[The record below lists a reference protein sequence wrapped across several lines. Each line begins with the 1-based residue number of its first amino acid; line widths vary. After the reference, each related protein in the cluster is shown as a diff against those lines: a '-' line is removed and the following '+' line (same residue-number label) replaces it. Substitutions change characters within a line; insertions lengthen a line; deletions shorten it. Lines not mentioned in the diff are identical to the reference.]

1 MSSTKD
7 NSERNSFGIESSFQV
22 SKEKGSKNSFKSKLQ
37 SNLLMNDDDQF
48 QDVESYSRQN
58 TYSQGYSFPMRVLWF
73 HFYSILKKLKQ
84 VESSGRKFQTDDLPQ
99 LEHHIKVETTNQ
111 LLKGQID
118 NLDPK
123 KVSQY
128 SFLWILGKTFK
139 KDVFGILGYVFLEG
153 LSKIFSPLCTAQ
165 IITCVKNQEVHLALG
180 WVLCLVFANFFGTT
194 FGQNS
199 WTKAQRLS
207 VQLRLGLVNILYDKV
222 SNLSA
227 YSVKKAN
234 IGKIINMISSD
245 FSSFENNG
253 VYIFHCILSPFLLA
267 LASWILISRLG
278 FAGIISIILLVLL
291 FPLQKKTA
299 QRASNYTKLQTK
311 ERDQKVKIFSE
322 MIQGIRIIKMYGWE
336 KAFNSIINSYRNK
349 EIIFTQIN
357 QLYVYLEQVISLN
370 GPLFVALF
378 CFLLVDVFSE
388 NKLDPA
394 IIFSTIELINL
405 VSVNIMRNIGFGLNF
420 IFDFKV
426 LVQRYMS
433 IMSIENVQMKS
444 IDTIQSTNF
453 PPSDNILVRMKDF
466 SAYWATENLS
476 TKAPV
481 LKQINLQITK
491 GETISF
497 IGQIGSG
504 KTSILYA
511 IMKEIP
517 RYKGSFFSTSN
528 LAYVEQE
535 PYILQGTVRDNIL
548 FGKTYDEDFYQQVV
562 RACCLQDD
570 FKELD
575 KGDLT
580 IIGERGANLSGG
592 QKARVCLARA
602 VYANTDLYL
611 LDDPLSAV
619 DSKVAKKLFSNVI
632 NGLLKDKAVILV
644 THQLNYALKC
654 QRIAVFDNGQI
665 ILQGKPKEIDFTSS
679 VLSKF
684 IEQSHNK
691 DETEDPSDV
700 SLNENEGQENDQIDE
715 LIDTDLTKNS
725 EQGLDNQKKEIT
737 VQTKQNKV
745 ENSILS
751 DGNKKEE
758 EFPVTFNTYVEFIKM
773 HPKSALFFLVVVIF
787 ILYEVLFTTFYKVLS
802 TYDVK
807 EKSSFYLMVFACFLT
822 LFTFKYLQNSASSI
836 FILGATKSMSQKMT
850 TSLCQ
855 TKPILFDEIP
865 SGSIINKY
873 SNDLNILDK
882 SLPEAAAST
891 MDGVLHFINLLFS
904 VIYFNHFFVLP
915 GIVEV
920 YLFYKW
926 FMYIKSVLMRAKQL
940 DLENKTPVFQFF
952 QSSLSGLLII
962 NIYGQKEQFKNRMD
976 TLMNNS
982 IRSYD
987 VFWFISRLFSVYMQ
1001 YTALLTSA
1009 SGIVIVLLWSD
1020 QTYGQ
1025 FSQTFAFLMILT
1037 NFLHLTLRSFINMD
1051 TFMTSSERAYSIIKL
1066 PKEKIEVNDVECQ
1079 QSTTSNT
1086 IKNTYQNYNLVQT
1099 NVDQDTVIIDI
1110 NKIGNIDND
1119 NNQWPQKGEIKFEKV
1134 YMKYKKELNHVLKG
1148 VSFEVNPLERVAIV
1162 GRTGAGKSSII
1173 QSLFR
1178 MSEIDN
1184 SSIEGQS
1191 RILYDS
1197 KDIKDINLHQLR
1209 KKISIIP
1216 QTPFVFSGS
1225 IRQNIDPLGEF
1236 SNEEI
1241 ICVLK
1246 ETGLYELVQ
1255 KLPNNIDTDMSDAS
1269 SVFSMGQKQL
1279 VCLARVMLRKNKLMI
1294 LDEATSSVDMETDQK
1309 IQQLLKEKFADTSII
1324 TIAHRLNTIADY
1336 DKVIVLEEGNVIQV
1350 GSCFELLALN
1360 ENDQQITNKESAFA
1374 QMVLHTGPKNAEQI
1388 FEISKQAYLNKKKN
1402 L

>member
-1 MSSTKD
+1 MSSTKA
-7 NSERNSFGIESSFQV
+7 NSERNSLDIENSFQI
-22 SKEKGSKNSFKSKLQ
+22 SHEKGSKNSFKSRLQ

-48 QDVESYSRQN
+48 QDDEQYNRQN

-84 VESSGRKFQTDDLPQ
+84 VESFGRKFQIDDLPQ
-99 LEHHIKVETTNQ
+99 LENHVKVETTNK
-111 LLKGQID
+111 LLKGQIEH
-118 NLDPK
+118 LDPQ

-165 IITCVKNQEVHLALG
+165 IITCVKNQEVYLALV

-234 IGKIINMISSD
+234 VGKIINMISSD

-253 VYIFHCILSPFLLA
+253 VYIFHCILSPFLLV

-278 FAGIISIILLVLL
+278 FAGVISIILLVLL
-291 FPLQKKTA
+291 FPLQKTIA

-349 EIIFTQIN
+349 EIVFTQIN

-378 CFLLVDVFSE
+378 CFLLVDIFSE
-388 NKLDPA
+388 NKLDTA

-405 VSVNIMRNIGFGLNF
+405 VSVNIMRNIGYGLNF

-444 IDTIQSTNF
+444 IDSNQTANSH
-453 PPSDNILVRMKDF
+453 PSGNTLVLMKDF
-466 SAYWATENLS
+466 YAYWATENLDS
-476 TKAPV
+476 KPPV
-481 LKQINLQITK
+481 LSQINFQITK

-517 RYKGSFFSTSN
+517 RYKGQFFSTSN

-562 RACCLQDD
+562 SACCLQDD
-570 FKELD
+570 FIQFD

-619 DSKVAKKLFSNVI
+619 DSKVAKKIFSNVI

-684 IEQSHNK
+684 IEQSHSK
-691 DETEDPSDV
+691 DEETEDPSEV
-700 SLNENEGQENDQIDE
+700 SANQSDDQTKDQIDE
-715 LIDTDLTKNS
+715 LIDTDKNKHI
-725 EQGLDNQKKEIT
+725 QQNQNKEIT
-737 VQTKQNKV
+737 IQASQSKA

-751 DGNKKEE
+751 DQNKKEE
-758 EFPVTFNTYVEFIKM
+758 EFPVTVSTYIQFIKM
-773 HPKSALFFLVVVIF
+773 HPKSALFFLVLTIF
-787 ILYEVLFTTFYKVLS
+787 ILHEVLFTTFYKILS
-802 TYDVK
+802 TYDIN
-807 EKSSFYLMVFACFLT
+807 EKSSFYFMVFACLLT
-822 LFTFKYLQNSASSI
+822 LITFKYLQNSSSSI
-836 FILGATKSMSQKMT
+836 FILGTTKNMSQKMT

-855 TKPILFDEIP
+855 AKPILFDEIP

-873 SNDLNILDK
+873 SNDVNILDK
-882 SLPEAAAST
+882 SLPDAAAST

-904 VIYFNHFFVLP
+904 VIYFNHFFVIP
-915 GIVEV
+915 GVIEV

-962 NIYGQKEQFKNRMD
+962 NIYGQKESFKNRMA

-982 IRSYD
+982 IRTYD

-1009 SGIVIVLLWSD
+1009 LGIVIVLLWSN

-1025 FSQTFAFLMILT
+1025 FSQTFAFLMLLT

-1051 TFMTSSERAYSIIKL
+1051 TFMTSSERAQSIIKL
-1066 PKEKIEVNDVECQ
+1066 PKEKIEVSEVECQ
-1079 QSTTSNT
+1079 QQQESSNS
-1086 IKNTYQNYNLVQT
+1086 IKNSYQNYNLVQT
-1099 NVDQDTVIIDI
+1099 NIDQDTVIIDI
-1110 NKIGNIDND
+1110 SKQGNI
-1119 NNQWPQKGEIKFEKV
+1119 NNSNLWPQKGEVKFEKV
-1134 YMKYKKELNHVLKG
+1134 YMKYKQELNHVLKG

-1178 MSEIDN
+1178 MSEIDY
-1184 SSIEGQS
+1184 SSSEGQS

-1197 KDIKDINLHQLR
+1197 QDIKDISLHQLR

-1225 IRQNIDPLGEF
+1225 IRQNIDPLNEF

-1255 KLPNNIDTDMSDAS
+1255 KLPNSINTDMSDAS

-1309 IQQLLKEKFADTSII
+1309 IQQLLKEKFSDTSII

-1336 DKVIVLEEGNVIQV
+1336 DKVIVLEQGKVIQV

-1360 ENDQQITNKESAFA
+1360 ENDEQITNKESAFA

-1388 FEISKQAYLNKKKN
+1388 FEISKTSYLNKKKSV
-1402 L
+1402 